1 MIDKKFMLFTIEHD
15 LKGMTRY
22 CEHDE
27 RYEMRFERKDG
38 EKVEFISSRA
48 EVAAKYGDESK
59 EASVGHF
66 EDMAMDWYAEKY
78 KNEDKQ

>member
-1 MIDKKFMLFTIEHD
+1 MKDKKFMLFTIEHD
-15 LKGMTRY
+15 LKSIERY

-27 RYEMRFERKDG
+27 RYEMRFERKNG
-38 EKVEFISSRA
+38 EKAEYISSRA

-59 EASVGHF
+59 DASVGHF

-78 KNEDKQ
+78 K